1 MKDESKKSSPIIRA
15 LSLILILV
23 YLVLLGIFIYF
34 MISGSEYLLAM
45 LFVIIIYPIILYVFV
60 WLKKVFS
67 NKE

>member
-1 MKDESKKSSPIIRA
+1 MKDENKKSSPVIRA

-45 LFVIIIYPIILYVFV
+45 LFVIIVYPIILYVFV

>member
-1 MKDESKKSSPIIRA
+1 MKDENKKSSPVIRV

-23 YLVLLGIFIYF
+23 YLALLGIFIYF

-45 LFVIIIYPIILYVFV
+45 LFVIIVYPIILYVFV
-60 WLKKVFS
+60 WLKKVFG

>member
-1 MKDESKKSSPIIRA
+1 VKDESKKSSPIIRA

>member
-1 MKDESKKSSPIIRA
+1 MKDENKKSSPVIRV

-45 LFVIIIYPIILYVFV
+45 LFVIIVYPIILYVFV